1 MVRVRGPMSKS
12 SSFMVITKFINKNC
26 IIPELEAKTKAAA
39 VRELTHLMFDK
50 NKIPDVALAL
60 DQIVAR
66 EATESTGI
74 GNGIA
79 VPHARI
85 PGMKSL
91 ACAVG
96 RATDGIDFMAVDR
109 QPVKLIFL
117 ICYPPAQQTT
127 YLNFVAT
134 IARLLGEKDHFKS
147 LVSASDTDA
156 LYNTLNEISESFD
169 DHQEK
174 KITAVVKSKPNL
186 EQVTDGHADLLL
198 LARLL
203 LHLEMLHATKSGK
216 KRIQERIDGIRALV
230 DPRVL
235 RHFDK
240 LQKGRAPALVPVEG
254 DTCQGCFMR
263 LPSKFVQQVRRDT
276 DHIHTCSNC
285 SRYIY
290 VV

>member
-1 MVRVRGPMSKS
+1 MASTS
-12 SSFMVITKFINKNC
+12 SLMVISKFIGKNC
-26 IIPELEAKTKAAA
+26 IVPELESNTKAAA
-39 VRELTHLMFDK
+39 VRELTHLLYDK
-50 NKIPDVALAL
+50 KKIPDVTVAL

-96 RATDGIDFMAVDR
+96 RASKGIDFMSIDR
-109 QPVKLIFL
+109 QPVNLVFL
-117 ICYPPAQQTT
+117 ICYPPSQQTT

-134 IARLLGEKDHFKS
+134 VARLLGDKAHFKA
-147 LVSASDTDA
+147 LLDASDADTIYTQLD
-156 LYNTLNEISESFD
+156 EVSQSFD
-169 DHQEK
+169 DHHETK
-174 KITAVVKSKPNL
+174 LSALKADPKLKDIK
-186 EQVTDGHADLLL
+186 DGHADLLL
-198 LARLL
+198 LARLQ
-203 LHLEMLHATKSGK
+203 LHLEMLGASKSGK
-216 KRIQERIDGIRALV
+216 KKIDERIESIRALV

-240 LQKGRAPALVPVEG
+240 LLKGRAPALVPVEG

-263 LPSKFVQQVRRDT
+263 LPSKFVQEVRRDT
-276 DHIHTCSNC
+276 SHIHTCINC

>member
-1 MVRVRGPMSKS
+1 
-12 SSFMVITKFINKNC
+12 MVITKFISKNC
-26 IIPELEAKTKAAA
+26 IIPEIEAKTKAAA
-39 VRELTHLMFDK
+39 VRELTHLLFDK
-50 NKIPDVALAL
+50 NKIPDVGLAL

-85 PGMKSL
+85 PGIKSL
-91 ACAVG
+91 ACAIG
-96 RATDGIDFMAVDR
+96 RASAGIDFMAVDR

-117 ICYPPAQQTT
+117 ICYPPSQQTT

-134 IARLLGEKDHFKS
+134 VARLLGDKEHFKALLKS
-147 LVSASDTDA
+147 EDTDA
-156 LYNTLNEISESFD
+156 LYAAMEEISETFD

-174 KITAVVKSKPNL
+174 KISAVKGGPKL
-186 EQVTDGHADLLL
+186 EAITDGHADLLL

-203 LHLEMLHATKSGK
+203 LHLEMLAASKSGK
-216 KRIQERIDGIRALV
+216 KRIQERIEGIRALV

-263 LPSKFVQQVRRDT
+263 LPSKFVQQVRRDSE
-276 DHIHTCSNC
+276 HLHTCSNC

>member
-1 MVRVRGPMSKS
+1 
-12 SSFMVITKFINKNC
+12 MVITKYITKTC
-26 IIPELEAKTKAAA
+26 VIPELEAKTKAGAI
-39 VRELTHLMFDK
+39 RELTRLLFDK
-50 NKIPDVALAL
+50 KKIPDVAAAL

-85 PGMKSL
+85 PGMKGL

-96 RATDGIDFMAVDR
+96 RVPGGMDFMAVDR
-109 QPVKLIFL
+109 EPVHLIFL
-117 ICYPPAQQTT
+117 ICYPPAEQTT

-134 IARLLGEKDHFKS
+134 VARLLGDKKHFKAM
-147 LVSASDTDA
+147 LDADDADTMYQLLDDVSAS
-156 LYNTLNEISESFD
+156 FD
-169 DHQEK
+169 KHQEQTIEEFK
-174 KITAVVKSKPNL
+174 ADPELDQVK
-186 EQVTDGHADLLL
+186 DGHADLLL
-198 LARLL
+198 LARLQ
-203 LHLEMLHATKSGK
+203 LHLEMLENAKSGK
-216 KRIQERIDGIRALV
+216 KRIQERIEGIRAMV
-230 DPRVL
+230 EPRVL
-235 RHFDK
+235 RHFDR

-263 LPSKFVQQVRRDT
+263 LPSKFVQEVRRDT
-276 DHIHTCSNC
+276 EHIHTCINC

>member
-1 MVRVRGPMSKS
+1 MSSTS
-12 SSFMVITKFINKNC
+12 SLMVISKFIGKNC
-26 IIPELEAKTKAAA
+26 IVPELEATTKAAA
-39 VRELTHLMFDK
+39 VRELTHLLFDK
-50 NKIPDVALAL
+50 KKIPDVAVAL

-96 RATDGIDFMAVDR
+96 RASKGIDFMSVDR
-109 QPVKLIFL
+109 QPVNLVFL
-117 ICYPPAQQTT
+117 ICYPPSQQTT

-134 IARLLGEKDHFKS
+134 VARLLGDKQHFKAI
-147 LVSASDTDA
+147 LDADDCDGVFDVLEEVSQ
-156 LYNTLNEISESFD
+156 SFD
-169 DHQEK
+169 DHHETK
-174 KITAVVKSKPNL
+174 LSAIKADPKLKDIK
-186 EQVTDGHADLLL
+186 DGHADLLL
-198 LARLL
+198 LARLQ
-203 LHLEMLHATKSGK
+203 LHLEMLGAAKTGK
-216 KRIQERIDGIRALV
+216 KKIDERIESIRALV

-240 LQKGRAPALVPVEG
+240 LLKGRAPALVPVEG

-263 LPSKFVQQVRRDT
+263 LPSKFVQEVRRDT
-276 DHIHTCSNC
+276 THIHTCINC

>member
-1 MVRVRGPMSKS
+1 MASTRSL
-12 SSFMVITKFINKNC
+12 MVISKFIGKSC
-26 IIPELEAKTKAAA
+26 VLPELEATNKAAA
-39 VRELTHLMFDK
+39 VRELTHLLYDK
-50 NKIPDVALAL
+50 KKIPDVAVAL

-96 RATDGIDFMAVDR
+96 RVSRGLDFMSVDR
-109 QPVKLIFL
+109 APVHLVFL
-117 ICYPPAQQTT
+117 ICYPPSQQTT

-134 IARLLGEKDHFKS
+134 VARLLSDKQHFKAI
-147 LVSASDTDA
+147 LDA
-156 LYNTLNEISESFD
+156 DDADSIFSVIEEVAESFD
-169 DHQEK
+169 NHHEK
-174 KITAVVKSKPNL
+174 KLTAIKADPALKDIK
-186 EQVTDGHADLLL
+186 DGHADLLL
-198 LARLL
+198 LARLQ
-203 LHLEMLHATKSGK
+203 LHLEMLATAKTGR
-216 KRIQERIDGIRALV
+216 KRIEERIESIRVLI

-240 LQKGRAPALVPVEG
+240 LLKGRAPALVPVEG

-263 LPSKFVQQVRRDT
+263 LPSKFVQEVRRDMA
-276 DHIHTCSNC
+276 HIHTCINC

>member
-1 MVRVRGPMSKS
+1 
-12 SSFMVITKFINKNC
+12 MVISKFIGKNC
-26 IIPELEAKTKAAA
+26 VLPELESTNKAAA
-39 VRELTHLMFDK
+39 VRELTHLLYDK
-50 NKIPDVALAL
+50 KKIPDVAVAL
-60 DQIVAR
+60 EQIVAR

-96 RATDGIDFMAVDR
+96 RATRGLDFMSVDR
-109 QPVKLIFL
+109 APVHLIFL
-117 ICYPPAQQTT
+117 ICYPPSQQTT

-134 IARLLGEKDHFKS
+134 VARLLGDKQHFKAI
-147 LVSASDTDA
+147 LDA
-156 LYNTLNEISESFD
+156 DDARSIFSVIEEVAESFD
-169 DHQEK
+169 NHHEK
-174 KITAVVKSKPNL
+174 KLSAIKADPKLKDIK
-186 EQVTDGHADLLL
+186 DGHADLLL
-198 LARLL
+198 LARLQ
-203 LHLEMLHATKSGK
+203 LHLEMLATAKTGR
-216 KRIQERIDGIRALV
+216 KRIEERIESIRALV

-240 LQKGRAPALVPVEG
+240 LFKGRAPALVPVEG
-254 DTCQGCFMR
+254 DTCQGCFIR
-263 LPSKFVQQVRRDT
+263 LPSKFVQEVRRDT
-276 DHIHTCSNC
+276 AHVHICINC

>member
-1 MVRVRGPMSKS
+1 
-12 SSFMVITKFINKNC
+12 MVITKFIGKAC
-26 IIPELEAKTKAAA
+26 VIPELEARTKAAA
-39 VRELTHLMFDK
+39 IRELTHLLFDK
-50 NKIPDVALAL
+50 KKIPDIEVAL

-85 PGMKSL
+85 PGMKTL

-96 RATDGIDFMAVDR
+96 RVPGGVDFMSVDR
-109 QPVKLIFL
+109 APVHLVFL
-117 ICYPPAQQTT
+117 ICYPPSQQTT

-134 IARLLGEKDHFKS
+134 VARLLSDKAHFKAILGAPDAES
-147 LVSASDTDA
+147 MFTVIEEVSET
-156 LYNTLNEISESFD
+156 FD
-169 DHQEK
+169 NHQEK
-174 KITAVVKSKPNL
+174 KISGVKPDPHLK
-186 EQVTDGHADLLL
+186 EVKDGHADMLL
-198 LARLL
+198 LARLQ
-203 LHLEMLHATKSGK
+203 LHMEILASAKSGK
-216 KRIQERIDGIRALV
+216 KRIEERIAGIRALV

-263 LPSKFVQQVRRDT
+263 LPSKFVQEVRRDT
-276 DHIHTCSNC
+276 AHIHTCINC